1 MYRSIS
7 PGLSLY
13 LDLVRFL
20 AAVSVLLY
28 HTWTILFPQLPF
40 KWPGH
45 EAVVIFFVL
54 SGYVIT
60 HATSRP
66 GVTLGLYLQHR
77 AARILPVAICAL
89 LLAAL
94 ITPLITPLIGTSSSF
109 SEATPG
115 PVDTLPFWRATLANL
130 LFIAQSG
137 SLFISPPF
145 NTPFWSLN
153 YEVWYYLIFAA
164 WLYSPARWRL
174 PLTGLAALLAGPKI
188 LLLLPVW
195 LYGVWLYRHLPKL
208 SAPVAW
214 IVFSL
219 TLMLAAALT
228 WFNISDILRT
238 WLYGVFPSAW
248 HAHFSTQ
255 FIYDLILGLVVSA
268 NFAAVAAIGNNFRL
282 LFLLQKPIRYLA
294 GVTFS
299 TYVFHMP
306 LALLAWNGLGIRG
319 AAGFYAFMA
328 IAIFLLAELTE
339 RRTGFYRRLLSR
351 RPVQIPAASQ

>member
-1 MYRSIS
+1 MQRSIN

-28 HTWTILFPQLPF
+28 HTWTTLFPQIPF

-66 GVTLGLYLQHR
+66 GVTLSVYLQHR

-89 LLAAL
+89 MLAAL
-94 ITPLITPLIGTSSSF
+94 IAPLIGTSASF
-109 SEATPG
+109 NEAAPG
-115 PVDTLPFWRATLANL
+115 PVDSLPFWHATFANL
-130 LFIAQSG
+130 LFIAQSA
-137 SLFISPPF
+137 SFFISAPY

-164 WLYSPARWRL
+164 WLYSPPRWRIA
-174 PLTGLAALLAGPKI
+174 LTVLAAALAGPKI
-188 LLLLPVW
+188 LLLFPVW
-195 LYGVWLYRHLPKL
+195 LYGVWLYRNMPKL
-208 SAPVAW
+208 TSPVAW
-214 IVFSL
+214 IVFIG

-228 WFNISDILRT
+228 WLNVSDILRA
-238 WLYGVFPSAW
+238 WLYGVFPPAW

-255 FIYDLILGLVVSA
+255 FIYDLMLGLVVSA
-268 NFAAVAAIGNNFRL
+268 NFAAVVAIGDDFKL

-306 LALLAWNGLGIRG
+306 LALLAWDGLGIRSP
-319 AAGFYAFMA
+319 AAFYGFMA
-328 IAIFLLAELTE
+328 LAIFLLAELTE
-339 RRTGFYRRLLSR
+339 RRTSFYRRLLSR
-351 RPVQIPAASQ
+351 QSARVATS